1 MKKYILLTF
10 IIFSKLSFS
19 FDKIKEAIDK
29 LDVVKV
35 KELIL
40 KQNNNITKEKKEEL
54 LDYVS
59 NEIKVRKSYCVHH
72 KSYIDL
78 LKMYFGYKLS
88 QNLFDIFG
96 YREVVINDNYYSDD
110 EQGRLLSLMRPRRL
124 KFSGVKFR
132 NLILGSTGLYLIY
145 SGFNLDH
152 AYSNL
157 NKAREIEDFIKN
169 LEIKNA

>member
-1 MKKYILLTF
+1 MKKYIILSL
-10 IIFSKLSFS
+10 ILFSKLVFS
-19 FDKIKEAIDK
+19 IDKIKEAIDK

-40 KQNNNITKEKKEEL
+40 KQNNITKEKKEEL
-54 LDYVS
+54 LDYAS
-59 NEIKVRKSYCVHH
+59 NEIKTRKSYCVHH

-78 LKMYFGYKLS
+78 IKMYFGYELS
-88 QNLFDIFG
+88 QNLFDLFEHSNFN
-96 YREVVINDNYYSDD
+96 YRQSGDMLFVSKN
-110 EQGRLLSLMRPRRL
+110 P
-124 KFSGVKFR
+124 KFVRFKFR

-145 SGFNLDH
+145 SGFNLDN

-169 LEIKNA
+169 IEVK